1 MERYKIRLGDGSSG
15 DEFFESGNQVN
26 LVATAANGGSIAAH
40 KTPRGGHRGTRCA
53 RAHIQNAAVASRTRR
68 G

>member
-26 LVATAANGGSIAAH
+26 LVATGSIAAH